1 ASSASTPHGRACRY
15 TNMSTSGGRNARCY
29 GLFCPFVW
37 EPSVKLG
44 EKETS
49 EKVLYNELFRQ
60 VVLQLVE
67 NSSRS
72 KGLRREERQCS
83 LRKGGRFL
91 FSWLRPLNRWCR
103 RTIRSCRCGRR
114 STVPLCERR
123 PGTCTLPDTVAP
135 RIRRNS
141 CLRSCSWSCG

>member
-1 ASSASTPHGRACRY
+1 RVVTRHTFPKRPKHVLQGDWCASACTTYCR
-15 TNMSTSGGRNARCY
+15 TWVC
-29 GLFCPFVW
+29 
-37 EPSVKLG
+37 
-44 EKETS
+44 ETS
-49 EKVLYNELFRQ
+49 EKVLYNGLFRQ

-114 STVPLCERR
+114 STFP
-123 PGTCTLPDTVAP
+123 
-135 RIRRNS
+135 
-141 CLRSCSWSCG
+141 

>member
-1 ASSASTPHGRACRY
+1 LLRSCGSTPTTPKPRSY
-15 TNMSTSGGRNARCY
+15 TAYLPETAETCTTRGVVRPCGYYRLLNP
-29 GLFCPFVW
+29 GLR
-37 EPSVKLG
+37 EI
-44 EKETS
+44 S

-114 STVPLCERR
+114 STFPLCERR
-123 PGTCTLPDTVAP
+123 PRTFTLPHTVAP
-135 RIRRNS
+135 R
-141 CLRSCSWSCG
+141 